1 MWHGIIPRHHRN
13 MDSFTELFGTSPL
26 IWAILGAEAAF
37 WILLFGGLAVRY
49 LLRRR
54 RLSAIMLIG
63 VPIVD
68 LVLLVLTA
76 IDLASGEE
84 PNVTHLLAT
93 IYLGVTV
100 AFGHALITKA
110 DVWFAHRFAGGPAP
124 RPKPKS
130 GPAYIRAAWSEWRRV
145 VLAVVIAITG
155 LLAMQAMIGWRVP
168 ASFALAN
175 EDVIWGMIIKLVA
188 ITAIWFVAGPVY
200 AAVFRSSA
208 PAPDTTER
216 VSNAAESSQGRP

>member
-1 MWHGIIPRHHRN
+1 MWHGLPLRHHRN

-54 RLSAIMLIG
+54 RLSAIMLVG
-63 VPIVD
+63 VPVVD
-68 LVLLVLTA
+68 LVLLALTA

-93 IYLGVTV
+93 IYLGFTV
-100 AFGHALITKA
+100 AFGHALIAKA

-124 RPKPKS
+124 QPKPKS
-130 GPAYIRAAWSEWRRV
+130 GPAFVRAAWLEWRRV
-145 VLAVVIAITG
+145 VLAVGIAVAG
-155 LLAMQAMIGWRVP
+155 LLVMQAFVGWSVP

-175 EDVIWGMIIKLVA
+175 EDVIWGMVIKLLAV
-188 ITAIWFVAGPVY
+188 TVIWLVAGPVY
-200 AAVFRSSA
+200 AVLFKSTARST
-208 PAPDTTER
+208 DTTER
-216 VSNAAESSQGRP
+216 VSHPRETAQGRR

>member
-54 RLSAIMLIG
+54 RLSAIMLVG
-63 VPIVD
+63 VPVVD

-76 IDLASGEE
+76 TDLASGEE

-93 IYLGVTV
+93 IYLGFTV

-130 GPAYIRAAWSEWRRV
+130 GPAYVRAAWSEWRRV
-145 VLAVVIAITG
+145 VLAVAIAVAG
-155 LLAMQAMIGWRVP
+155 LLAMQAMVGWTLP

-188 ITAIWFVAGPVY
+188 ITGIWFAAGPVY
-200 AAVFRSSA
+200 AVLFRSSA

-216 VSNAAESSQGRP
+216 VSDSVPTSQGHP